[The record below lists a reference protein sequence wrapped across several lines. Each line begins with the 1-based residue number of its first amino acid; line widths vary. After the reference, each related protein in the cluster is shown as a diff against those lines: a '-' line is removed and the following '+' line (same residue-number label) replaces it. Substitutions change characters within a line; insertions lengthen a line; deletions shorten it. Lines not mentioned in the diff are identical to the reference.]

1 MDQLRSTMR
10 REENPLDLDG
20 DGVTSNTEML
30 SAFDQVL
37 LLGTAASL
45 AARKQVHKNEKE
57 VARLRF
63 ILNK

>member
-1 MDQLRSTMR
+1 MR

-37 LLGTAASL
+37 LGTAASL
-45 AARKQVHKNEKE
+45 AARNKCIKTRK
-57 VARLRF
+57 RLPDF
-63 ILNK
+63 ALFWK